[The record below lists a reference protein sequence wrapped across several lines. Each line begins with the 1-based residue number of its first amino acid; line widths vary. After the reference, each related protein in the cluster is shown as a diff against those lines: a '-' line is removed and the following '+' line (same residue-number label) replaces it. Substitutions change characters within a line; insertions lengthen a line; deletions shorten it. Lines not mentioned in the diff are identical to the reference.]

1 MDTSGTAGNS
11 HSEKPTSPRSYALWI
26 IIAVT
31 FAVYAAVVVASF
43 LPNARLW
50 GINHLA
56 FYSPAIRIT
65 ALVIIGV
72 SFFPFVARRIYKALL
87 GLSRTIKHGGQG
99 VESALTFLA
108 IFSVALFMILRSST
122 DLLGDGQLVAT
133 NFQLAR
139 DGDEQI
145 VTRSI
150 EAIIAEDH
158 IAPGTTILYYGA
170 EKFVGGVL
178 NRAPVF
184 GIRLF
189 NCVLGAAFLYIFFGL
204 LRKSSFSKEIRLWL
218 LILTLFASSMQL
230 FFGYVE
236 NYTPLVFL
244 LFLYVVSSMP
254 ILHGRGRLWIPIVLF
269 ALSVFMHVQAVLFAP
284 SLVFLILHRFGGRLQ
299 TATEKY
305 AAPVLMLLMIVGTAL
320 IGVFTGARTHFLPL
334 VGNEETYGVFS
345 TAHLWDVLNEIVLLM
360 PILPALLVMVWVS
373 RKHPH
378 KNSSGQ
384 AVEWFS
390 LASEWR
396 FIFLILAC
404 CLVYLVLFKSEIG
417 MGRDWDLFSMASV
430 GLIPLA
436 VLALNRFHR
445 SIKDQIGAA
454 VVVVPAVL
462 VTMVLGSAWVGIN
475 ASSSRSVDRFE
486 SMLTYD
492 RTHAP
497 YAYENLAIF
506 HYTNGDLPRTIENM
520 KRATDV
526 SKNPRQYV
534 MLALYRYENGEVEG
548 ALQLLRDVLRG
559 RPEYKNAR
567 LHLATILEKEKM
579 LEELNDVADTGT
591 KQHPHEAEFW
601 FHLGET
607 SLLLGNTDEG
617 LAALRRCK
625 ALNPSPERLARI
637 NELIGRFSSTR
648 Q

>member
-1 MDTSGTAGNS
+1 MATSSAASTPRRAEKSLSPS
-11 HSEKPTSPRSYALWI
+11 HAIWI
-26 IIAVT
+26 IVAAI
-31 FAVYAAVVVASF
+31 FAVYVAVVVASF
-43 LPNARLW
+43 LPDARLW

-56 FYSPAIRIT
+56 FYSPAVRIS
-65 ALVIIGV
+65 ALGLIGI
-72 SFFPFVARRIYKALL
+72 SFIPFIARHIYSALL

-99 VESALTFLA
+99 VESALTFIA
-108 IFSVALFMILRSST
+108 IFSVALFIILRSST

-139 DGDEQI
+139 DGDEQV
-145 VTRSI
+145 VTRSVQSI
-150 EAIIAEDH
+150 LTENH
-158 IAPGTTILYYGA
+158 IAPGTTVLYYGA

-178 NRAPVF
+178 KRAPVF

-204 LRKSSFSKEIRLWL
+204 LRKSSFSREIRLWL

-269 ALSVFMHVQAVLFAP
+269 VLSVFMHIQAVLFAP
-284 SLVFLILHRFGGRLQ
+284 SLVLLILHRLGGRLW

-305 AAPVLMLLMIVGTAL
+305 AAPVLILLMIVGTAL
-320 IGVFTGARTHFLPL
+320 IGVFTGASKHFLPL

-345 TAHLWDVLNEIVLLM
+345 MTHLWDVLNEIMLLM
-360 PILPALLVMVWVS
+360 PILPVLLVMVWVS
-373 RKHPH
+373 RKRPQ
-378 KNSSGQ
+378 KNSSGHE
-384 AVEWFS
+384 VKWFS

-396 FIFLILAC
+396 FVYLILAC
-404 CLVYLVLFKSEIG
+404 CLIYLILFKSDIG
-417 MGRDWDLFSMASV
+417 MGRDWDLFTMSSV

-436 VLALNRFHR
+436 ALVLNRFLR
-445 SIKDQIGAA
+445 SIKDQAGAA

-462 VTMVLGSAWVGIN
+462 ITIVLGSAWIGIN

-506 HYTNGDLPRTIENM
+506 HYTNGDLPKAIDSM
-520 KRATDV
+520 KLAADV

-534 MLALYRYENGEVEG
+534 MLALYRYENGELED
-548 ALQLLRDVLRG
+548 ALQLLRDVLKV
-559 RPEYKNAR
+559 RPGYKNAR
-567 LHLATILEKEKM
+567 LHLATVLEKEKM
-579 LEELNDVADTGT
+579 LEELNDVADAGT
-591 KQHPHEAEFW
+591 KQHPREAEFW
-601 FHLGET
+601 FHLGES

-617 LAALRRCK
+617 LAALQRCK
-625 ALNPSPERLARI
+625 ALRPSPERLARI
-637 NELIGRFSSTR
+637 NELIGRFSSNR